1 MNNQAYY
8 KLYCLINVFKVIPAF
23 LLPIFTDENNTLY
36 FQKINDNNPNKI
48 QFVKISNA
56 DFEEFKSTSQ
66 VIYLNFQE
74 YLFLGDDINNKNI
87 TEPIRA
93 VQSEKITVFISNT
106 KKMVD
111 YLKSQTFLD
120 TKFNE
125 EVKRFIQKYNI

>member
-1 MNNQAYY
+1 MKNKNY
-8 KLYCLINVFKVIPAF
+8 KLYCLINIFNVIPVF

-36 FQKINDNNPNKI
+36 FQKINDNTPNEIQYIKI
-48 QFVKISNA
+48 KNA
-56 DFEEFKSTSQ
+56 DFEELKNTSQ
-66 VIYLNFQE
+66 VIYLNSQE
-74 YLFLGDDINNKNI
+74 YLFVGDDINNKNI

-93 VQSEKITVFISNT
+93 VQSGKITIFISNT

-125 EVKRFIQKYNI
+125 EVKRFIQKYNK